1 MRRLTT
7 LASILTGALLI
18 AAMPQAHAAKSAVT
32 ASLSNG
38 EAIFTQGKGNAP
50 ACSSCHGAD
59 AMGIDAMETP
69 RLAGQVA
76 EFLVKQLEDF
86 ATDRRMGLGA
96 GVVMNVFAKE
106 LSAEDRR
113 DVAAYLSMQG
123 RDRAT
128 SATGASNLAELKE
141 MGMAVG
147 EPHLGLRLVNY
158 GAPERDIPA
167 CRSCHDFNGRG
178 VEPIY
183 PMLSEQKYVYLVNQL
198 KYWRDGSR
206 NNDPREQMQKVAR
219 NMTDEDIINAAAYLT
234 GASPYPAGS
243 IRIPERHVS
252 FKIVK

>member
-7 LASILTGALLI
+7 LASILTGALLT
-18 AAMPQAHAAKSAVT
+18 AVMPQAQASTSAVT

-59 AMGIDAMETP
+59 GMGIDSMETP
-69 RLAGQVA
+69 RLAGQIA

-86 ATDRRMGLGA
+86 ATDRRQGQGA

-106 LSAEDRR
+106 LTAEDRR
-113 DVAAYLSMQG
+113 DVAAYLSTIG
-123 RDRAT
+123 RDRAS
-128 SATGASNLAELKE
+128 SAKGSSNLEELKA
-141 MGMAVG
+141 MGIPVG
-147 EPHLGLRLVNY
+147 EPYLGLRLVNY

-183 PMLSEQKYVYLVNQL
+183 PMLSQQKYNYLVNQL
-198 KYWRDGSR
+198 KYWRDGTR

-219 NMTDEDIINAAAYLT
+219 NMTDEDIYNAAAYLT

-243 IRIPERHVS
+243 NRIPERHVS

>member
-7 LASILTGALLI
+7 LASILTGALFL
-18 AAMPQAHAAKSAVT
+18 AAMPQVHAAKSTVT
-32 ASLSNG
+32 ASLANG

-50 ACSSCHGAD
+50 ACSSCHGMD
-59 AMGIDAMETP
+59 GMGIDSMETP
-69 RLAGQVA
+69 RLASQVA

-86 ATDRRMGLGA
+86 ATDRRQGQGG
-96 GVVMNVFAKE
+96 GVVMNIFAKE
-106 LSAEDRR
+106 LSADDRR
-113 DVAAYLSMQG
+113 DVAAYLSTIG

-128 SATGASNLAELKE
+128 SATGSSNLEELKS
-141 MGMAVG
+141 MGVPVG
-147 EPHLGLRLVNY
+147 EPHLGLRLINY

-198 KYWRDGSR
+198 KYWREGTR

-219 NMTDEDIINAAAYLT
+219 NMTDEDIHNAAAYLT

-243 IRIPERHVS
+243 IRIPDRHVT
-252 FKIVK
+252 FTIVK